1 MPDDLSTDDLTLTDI
16 QAARRDLAAAYRLIA
31 HFGLD
36 DGIYTHISMR
46 VGHDRFL
53 LNPFGLSFDEIQAST
68 LVTIDHEG
76 AVIDDPLG
84 GGVNT
89 AGFTIHSAI
98 HIARA
103 DLACVVHTHTV
114 AGVAV
119 SSQEDGLLPLNQ
131 WSLQFYNR
139 IAFHDY
145 EGIALDLDERER
157 LVADLGEL
165 DTMILRNH
173 GLMTSGVSVAAATKK
188 MLNLERACKAQVA
201 ALAGGVPL
209 RWPPHAVCEKTA
221 QQYEAGS
228 VSKAAGPTRDHQWE
242 AYLRL
247 LDRVAPDY
255 KE

>member
-1 MPDDLSTDDLTLTDI
+1 MFDDLSAADI
-16 QAARRDLAAAYRLIA
+16 ATARRDLAAAYRLIA

-36 DGIYTHISMR
+36 DGIFTHISMR

-76 AVIDDPLG
+76 AVVDDPLG
-84 GGVNT
+84 NGVNA

-98 HIARA
+98 HIARP
-103 DLACVVHTHTV
+103 DVACVAHTHTV

-139 IAFHDY
+139 MAFHDY
-145 EGIALDLDERER
+145 EGIALDLDERDR
-157 LVADLGEL
+157 LVADLGSL
-165 DTMILRNH
+165 DAMILRNH
-173 GLMTSGVSVAAATKK
+173 GLLTCGTSVGAATKK
-188 MLNLERACKAQVA
+188 MLNLERACQAQTA
-201 ALAGGVPL
+201 ALAGGVEL
-209 RWPPHAVCEKTA
+209 RWPPHEVCEKTA
-221 QQYEAGS
+221 QQYEGGAD
-228 VSKAAGPTRDHQWE
+228 KPRDFQWE

-255 KE
+255 SA

>member
-1 MPDDLSTDDLTLTDI
+1 MPDDLSQTDLTV
-16 QAARRDLAAAYRLIA
+16 ARRDLAAAYRLIA
-31 HFGLD
+31 HFGMD

-84 GGVNT
+84 NGVNA
-89 AGFTIHSAI
+89 AGFTIHSAV
-98 HIARA
+98 HIARP
-103 DLACVVHTHTV
+103 DVACVAHTHTV

-119 SSQEDGLLPLNQ
+119 SSQEKGLLPLNQ
-131 WSLQFYNR
+131 WSLQFYDR

-157 LVADLGEL
+157 LVADLGDL

-173 GLMTSGVSVAAATKK
+173 GMLTCGATVGAAAKK
-188 MLNLERACKAQVA
+188 MLNLERACQAQVA
-201 ALAGGVPL
+201 ALAGGVDL
-209 RWPPHAVCEKTA
+209 RWPPHEVCERTA
-221 QQYEAGS
+221 QQYEASS
-228 VSKAAGPTRDHQWE
+228 VSQATGTPRDFQWE

-255 KE
+255 SA

>member
-1 MPDDLSTDDLTLTDI
+1 MPDDLSTDVSV
-16 QAARRDLAAAYRLIA
+16 ARRDLAAAYRLIA

-46 VGHDRFL
+46 LGHDRFL
-53 LNPFGLSFDEIQAST
+53 LNPFGLSFDEIRAST

-84 GGVNT
+84 NGVNV
-89 AGFTIHSAI
+89 AGFTIHSAV
-98 HIARA
+98 HIARP
-103 DLACVVHTHTV
+103 DVACVAHTHTV

-119 SSQEDGLLPLNQ
+119 SSQEKGLLPLNQ

-145 EGIALDLDERER
+145 EGIALDLGERER
-157 LVADLGEL
+157 LVADLGAL

-173 GLMTSGVSVAAATKK
+173 GMLTCGATVGIAVKK
-188 MLNLERACKAQVA
+188 MLNIERACKAQVA
-201 ALAGGVPL
+201 ALAGGVEL
-209 RWPPHAVCEKTA
+209 RWPPHEVCERTA

-228 VSKAAGPTRDHQWE
+228 VTTATGQARDFQWE

-247 LDRVAPDY
+247 MDRVAPDY
-255 KE
+255 KD